1 MFGFHDNEE
10 LGRAI
15 LSRIAKHTALTP
27 EDL

>member
-10 LGRAI
+10 LGPRI
-15 LSRIAKHTALTP
+15 LSKIAKHTGLMP